1 MKYERQKRKLFFIS
15 RVLNKKKK
23 AQEIMERNHHLATII
38 IIMNSDKSHEKML
51 KLLDKSRMRNGM
63 II

>member
-1 MKYERQKRKLFFIS
+1 MKDRRESSSLLAECQI
-15 RVLNKKKK
+15 KK
-23 AQEIMERNHHLATII
+23 AQEIMERNHHLVTII

-51 KLLDKSRMRNGM
+51 KLLDESRMRNGM